1 MKFEEFRKK
10 AIAIL
15 EHCQPMK
22 ASELI
27 EATGATGSGYGWLKK
42 MVDAGDIIKAD
53 RWNYAMPG
61 FKSVEPKPVE
71 VEVIEE
77 YRPRAA
83 MTAPKKVAPITAIA
97 LPKSPI
103 APYLQEQKAEQ
114 IWAHSLRNANISDGM
129 KNPSDVSKLSGNW
142 RFFVVDIDLCG
153 LGLMSVQS
161 ISERFKNYLEGKAKK
176 NAPLVDP
183 HDIAV
188 FVADKI
194 WEAKL
199 NNDAILN
206 PALKLQ
212 AQFWQ
217 CDRTYRNRLH
227 EALIK
232 SGKWFLTEVN
242 ALMSLAPSGGLSKDE
257 LDRYLTEYGDR
268 QKVFLDEMLSTR
280 QSQAKKVVAEEIGK
294 ALNVHQLPEAK

>member
-1 MKFEEFRKK
+1 MKFEQFKEA
-10 AIAIL
+10 AIALL
-15 EHCQPMK
+15 EHCPMK
-22 ASELI
+22 PSELI
-27 EATGATGSGYGWLKK
+27 KATGSTNSAYNWLKR
-42 MVDAGDIIKAD
+42 MVIQGVVIKND
-53 RWNYAMPG
+53 DGIYLLPETIDPV
-61 FKSVEPKPVE
+61 VEPVE

-77 YRPRAA
+77 RMPRAA
-83 MTAPKKVAPITAIA
+83 MTASKKVVPITAIA

-103 APYLQEQKAEQ
+103 APYLQEQKAEE

-161 ISERFKNYLEGKAKK
+161 ISERFKSYLEGKAKK

-199 NNDAILN
+199 DNDAILN

>member
-1 MKFEEFRKK
+1 MKFEEFKQK

-15 EHCQPMK
+15 EHCPMK
-22 ASELI
+22 PSELI
-27 EATGATGSGYGWLKK
+27 KATGSTNSAYNWLKR
-42 MVDAGDIIKAD
+42 MVIQGVVIKND
-53 RWNYAMPG
+53 DGIYLLPETIDPV
-61 FKSVEPKPVE
+61 VEPVE

-77 YRPRAA
+77 RMPRAA
-83 MTAPKKVAPITAIA
+83 MTAPKKVVPITAIA

-103 APYLQEQKAEQ
+103 APYLQEQKAEE

-161 ISERFKNYLEGKAKK
+161 ISERFKSYLEGKAKK

-188 FVADKI
+188 FVADKV

-199 NNDAILN
+199 NDDAILN

-242 ALMSLAPSGGLSKDE
+242 ALMNLAPSGGLSKDE

-268 QKVFLDEMLSTR
+268 QKVFLDEMLNSR
-280 QSQAKKVVAEEIGK
+280 QAQAKKVVAEEIGK